1 MRQEVT
7 KRQRTNEPD
16 GTDALS
22 STQSVEGAP
31 PPAAAANVGVLDV
44 LIDCECIVAALQT
57 QSTVDALALLL
68 ALSLVSVE
76 ALECVTRAC
85 TQLCDAK
92 HAHLLHALLP
102 PAASVSMSAGDED
115 RAVQDILWNES
126 RQETFE
132 SQPQRWYVWGIA
144 LRPYPSRQLRVLGY
158 GP

>member
-1 MRQEVT
+1 MT

-57 QSTVDALALLL
+57 QSTADALALLL
-68 ALSLVSVE
+68 ALSLVSVK

-85 TQLCDAK
+85 AQLCDAK

-115 RAVQDILWNES
+115 RAVQDILWC
-126 RQETFE
+126 ETNQSGGKGGNKLLE
-132 SQPQRWYVWGIA
+132 AGLDGGKRGQ
-144 LRPYPSRQLRVLGY
+144 
-158 GP
+158 